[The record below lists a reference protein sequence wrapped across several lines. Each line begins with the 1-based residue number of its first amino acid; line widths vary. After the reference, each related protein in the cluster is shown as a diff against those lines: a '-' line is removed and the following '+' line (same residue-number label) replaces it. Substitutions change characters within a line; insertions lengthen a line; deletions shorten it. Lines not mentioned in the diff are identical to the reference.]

1 MFILTIA
8 WGVLEKMHDF
18 TSWINNKLSTYL
30 FVSYLILVIIIYVLG
45 IIINSY
51 VNYKKYLEVKENRYG
66 LLAQFDIDKEEKED
80 LQTNTALKQLFINIL
95 LSMLSEGK
103 VIEAQNKF
111 KLLREMKNIER
122 KNENRKNN

>member
-51 VNYKKYLEVKENRYG
+51 VNYKKYLEVKENRDG

-80 LQTNTALKQLFINIL
+80 LQTNIALKQLFINIL

-103 VIEAQNKF
+103 D
-111 KLLREMKNIER
+111 R
-122 KNENRKNN
+122 KSVV